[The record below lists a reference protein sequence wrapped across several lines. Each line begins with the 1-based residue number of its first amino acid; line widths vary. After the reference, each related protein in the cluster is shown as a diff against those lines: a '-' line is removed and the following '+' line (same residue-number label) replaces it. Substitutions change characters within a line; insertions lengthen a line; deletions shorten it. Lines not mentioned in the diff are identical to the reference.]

1 MINEK
6 DNLEKIKYVSR
17 HNEHS
22 LKEVIE
28 QLLKA
33 YKLDD
38 KLSER
43 RLIASWESVMGA
55 MIAKH
60 TKDLY
65 IKPKQLF
72 VTLDSA
78 ALRNELSLAKT
89 KIIKMLN
96 EEAGT
101 EVIND
106 VILR

>member
-1 MINEK
+1 MSK
-6 DNLEKIKYVSR
+6 

-28 QLLKA
+28 HLLKA

-43 RLIASWESVMGA
+43 RLIASWEIVMGA

-65 IKPKQLF
+65 IKHKQLF

-96 EEAGT
+96 EEVGS

-106 VILR
+106 VILK

>member
-1 MINEK
+1 M
-6 DNLEKIKYVSR
+6 SR

-22 LKEVIE
+22 LKEVIDK
-28 QLLKA
+28 LLKT
-33 YKLDD
+33 YKLDE
-38 KLSER
+38 KLAER
-43 RLIASWESVMGA
+43 KLIASWESVMGV

-60 TKDLY
+60 TKDLF
-65 IKPKQLF
+65 IKHKQLF

-89 KIIKMLN
+89 KIVKMLN
-96 EEAGT
+96 DEVGT

>member
-1 MINEK
+1 MSK
-6 DNLEKIKYVSR
+6 

-38 KLSER
+38 KLAEH
-43 RLIASWESVMGA
+43 RLIDSWSRVMGP
-55 MIAKH
+55 MITKY

-65 IKPKQLF
+65 IKNKQLF

-78 ALRNELSLAKT
+78 ALRNELSLAKS
-89 KIIKMLN
+89 KMVKLLN
-96 EEAGT
+96 EEAGS
-101 EVIND
+101 EVITD
-106 VILR
+106 VILK

>member
-1 MINEK
+1 MGK
-6 DNLEKIKYVSR
+6 

-38 KLSER
+38 KLAER

-60 TKDLY
+60 TKDLF
-65 IKPKQLF
+65 IRNKQLF
-72 VTLDSA
+72 VTLDSST
-78 ALRNELSLAKT
+78 LRNELFMAKS

-96 EEAGT
+96 EEAGS

-106 VILR
+106 VILK

>member
-1 MINEK
+1 
-6 DNLEKIKYVSR
+6 LSR

-22 LKEVIE
+22 LKEVID

-38 KLSER
+38 KLAER

-65 IKPKQLF
+65 IKHQQLF

-89 KIIKMLN
+89 KIVKMLN
-96 EEAGT
+96 DEVGSQVIV
-101 EVIND
+101 EVI
-106 VILR
+106 LK

>member
-1 MINEK
+1 
-6 DNLEKIKYVSR
+6 LSR

-22 LKEVIE
+22 LKEAID

-38 KLSER
+38 KLAER

-65 IKPKQLF
+65 IKHQQLF

-89 KIIKMLN
+89 KIVQMLN
-96 EEAGT
+96 EEVGSQVIV
-101 EVIND
+101 EVI
-106 VILR
+106 LK

>member
-1 MINEK
+1 MSK
-6 DNLEKIKYVSR
+6 

-22 LKEVIE
+22 LKDAIDL
-28 QLLKA
+28 LLKT

-38 KLSER
+38 RLSER
-43 RLIASWESVMGA
+43 KLISSWESVMGA

-60 TKDLY
+60 TKDIY
-65 IKPKQLF
+65 IKHQQLF

-89 KIIKMLN
+89 KIVTMLN
-96 EEAGT
+96 EAVGKN
-101 EVIND
+101 VINE